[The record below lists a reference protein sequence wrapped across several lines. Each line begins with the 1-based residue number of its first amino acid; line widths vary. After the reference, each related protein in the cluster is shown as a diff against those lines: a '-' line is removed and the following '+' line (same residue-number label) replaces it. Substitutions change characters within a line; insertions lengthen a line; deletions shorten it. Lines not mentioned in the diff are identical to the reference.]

1 MITTLFKRIALVF
14 LLTASVTG
22 LQARKVENL
31 DFGWRFHAGDLPGAE
46 LPGFDD
52 SHWAEVNVPHDFQI
66 SQPWVPPAAGERPD
80 TRDAASNVKSRLS
93 SRGFKEMGI
102 GWYRKIIKPDMAWKG
117 KRVLL
122 DFEGIMLVGDV
133 YLNGKRI
140 GGTDYGYVGFEIDVT
155 NLLKYGEANILAVK
169 ANTQRP
175 ENSRWYTGGGLF
187 RDVRLV
193 ITDADYYFTRHPLY
207 VTTPVVSASQADVR
221 IQAEIACF
229 LKEKQLNANLR
240 LVDPLGKTVLDKK
253 IYIPFNR
260 GQKINE
266 YLVDSL
272 TLDNPKL
279 WNCETPYLYTAQL
292 KLLRPDGTVA
302 DSISTHFGIRSIEY
316 SPQFGLKLNGEK
328 VLLKGIA
335 NHHTLGA
342 LGAAAYPRAM
352 EKRIKLLKDFGFN
365 HVRTSHNPYSQSFL
379 DLCDRYGILVVDEL
393 YDKWLTQFAGGRT
406 EWVNLWQQDVPEFI
420 KRDRNHPSVVMWSL
434 GNELQTYWA
443 LPYADW
449 GVTPYRL
456 QRTLL
461 RRYDATRPVTVAMH
475 PRGRSLLTDS
485 LPAPLAMITD
495 IQSYNYRYMYFPGDS
510 RRFPNMIF
518 YQSEANTSNMGP
530 NYYDMDLNKVVGLAY
545 WGMIDYLGESN
556 GWPAKGWTQG
566 IFDISLR
573 PKPIAYFLR
582 SIFKPQEPVVHIA
595 ILEKAD
601 NTVWNDVKVGVS
613 SMSENWNRKDG
624 SRLSLW
630 TYTNAD
636 EVELFVNGKSLG
648 RRRNDRTDTRIRNRI
663 KWDNIEYHPGNMEAV
678 AYANGRIVARHR
690 LETTGKAVKL
700 LAIPDNE
707 DWKADGMDLQHIR
720 IEALDSK
727 GRLVRTAHDKI
738 HFSVEGDAD
747 IVAVDNGDLYSNE
760 LHVGNERSLS
770 DGTALVILRARKKGG
785 KVVLTATGGTLK
797 KAVLRLNIHPQ

>member
-1 MITTLFKRIALVF
+1 MIKILFRRIALVL

-31 DFGWRFHAGDLPGAE
+31 NFGWRFHAGDLAGAE
-46 LPGFDD
+46 LPGYDD
-52 SHWAEVNVPHDFQI
+52 SRWTEINVPHDFQI
-66 SQPWVPPAAGERPD
+66 SQPWVPPAPDERPD

-102 GWYRKIIKPDMAWKG
+102 GWYRKTITPDAAWKG

-133 YLNGKRI
+133 YLNGRRI
-140 GGTDYGYVGFEIDVT
+140 GGTDYGYVGFDIDVT
-155 NLLKYGEANILAVK
+155 HLLKYGEPNLLAVK

-193 ITDADYYFTRHPLY
+193 VTDAGRYFTRHPFY
-207 VTTPVVSASQADVR
+207 ITTPHVSESSADVR
-221 IQAEIACF
+221 IQAEMACF
-229 LKEKQLNANLR
+229 MKDKQLNIGLQII
-240 LVDPLGKTVLDKK
+240 DPSGQTIVDKK
-253 IYIPFNR
+253 IDIPFNR
-260 GQKINE
+260 GQKIKE

-272 TLDNPKL
+272 TLDHPVL
-279 WNCETPYLYTAQL
+279 WSCETPSLYTARL
-292 KLLRPDGTVA
+292 ALLHSDGTIA
-302 DSISTHFGIRSIEY
+302 DSVSTRFGVRSIEY
-316 SPQFGLKLNGEK
+316 SPKFGLKLNGKK

-365 HVRTSHNPYSQSFL
+365 HIRTSHNPYSQSFL
-379 DLCDRYGILVVDEL
+379 DLCDQYGMLVVDEL

-420 KRDRNHPSVVMWSL
+420 KRDRNHPSVIMWSL
-434 GNELQTYWA
+434 GNELQTYWS

-449 GVTPYRL
+449 GITPYRL

-461 RRYDATRPVTVAMH
+461 RRYDMTRPVTVAMH
-475 PRGRSLLTDS
+475 PRGRNQQTDS

-510 RRFPNMIF
+510 RRFPNMVF

-530 NYYDMDLNKVVGLAY
+530 NYYDMDLNKDVGLAY

-582 SIFKPQEPVVHIA
+582 SIFKPQEPVVRIA

-613 SMSENWNRKDG
+613 TMSGNWNRKDG

-636 EVELFVNGKSLG
+636 EVELRINGRSLG
-648 RRRNDRTDTRIRNRI
+648 RKPNNRNDSKVRNRI
-663 KWDNIEYHPGNMEAV
+663 KWDNIEYHPGNIEAI
-678 AYANGRIVARHR
+678 AYTDGRIVARHR
-690 LETTGKAVKL
+690 IETTGKAVKL
-700 LAIPDNE
+700 RAAADNE
-707 DWKADGMDLQHIR
+707 IWKADGTDLQHIR
-720 IEALDSK
+720 VEALDSK
-727 GRLVRTAHDKI
+727 GRLVPTAQDKI
-738 HFSVEGDAD
+738 HFSVEGEAD
-747 IVAVDNGDLYSNE
+747 IIAVDNGNLYSNE
-760 LHVGNERSLS
+760 LHTGNERSLYNGS
-770 DGTALVILRARKKGG
+770 ALVILRARKKGG
-785 KVVLTATGGTLK
+785 PVVLTATGNNLK
-797 KAVLRLNIHPQ
+797 KAVLKLDIRP